1 MLLSTKGAS
10 CPVSRWFVTFF
21 AGVNL
26 FWFAGYVV
34 HSGALN
40 VRDLLLVARDLG
52 WIPAWRPLAIVVG
65 TALYI
70 GGGRLMTDVLRD
82 LVVEGETARN
92 LYCRVAV
99 PYIAGVLSAACAGLL
114 WRKDPWGGTMEA
126 MLAVGLAP
134 AGLCLATWRAG
145 QLGWRLHRSEVRQ
158 WTQRKAT
165 RCYSFPRSGSMSKRR
180 SLDWLGIA
188 AGGGR
193 TTP

>member
-1 MLLSTKGAS
+1 MPLENAVVAVVPLLLLSTKGAS

-134 AGLCLATWRAG
+134 QAYAWLLGEPVSWEGVGGRWRWWAVVA
-145 QLGWRLHRSEVRQ
+145 LD
-158 WTQRKAT
+158 
-165 RCYSFPRSGSMSKRR
+165 CCRR
-180 SLDWLGIA
+180 SLVCA
-188 AGGGR
+188 VR
-193 TTP
+193 S